1 MDIYIDRQS
10 DVPIHQQLADQITF
24 LIATQKLRSGSSLPS
39 VRELAR
45 RLRIHHNTV
54 SQAYTHLTERKWLV
68 RHRGRRLI
76 VGSGQLVPS
85 LEAVRELDDLINATI
100 RFARQKGHSLQA
112 LRQRVR
118 ERLLEQP
125 ADHVLVVEQD
135 AGLRLL
141 MQEEIRAVVACGVD
155 GCSRDELAAR
165 PGLGI
170 GALVVTPQYSLAR
183 VDHLVPKN
191 RPVIGVSFASA
202 DEHLQRIRS
211 LKTPCVVGVV
221 SISEA
226 FLQTARSL
234 LAPAIGQRHSL
245 HEVLLSKPLKA
256 STRGL
261 DVVFCDSIAH
271 GCLDLSNAVH
281 YRLLDHESLG
291 YISNAVVSM

>member
-1 MDIYIDRQS
+1 MEIFVDRES
-10 DVPIHQQLADQITF
+10 DVPIHQQLVDQIAF
-24 LIATQKLRSGSSLPS
+24 LIATQKLKSGSFLPS

-54 SQAYTHLTERKWLV
+54 SQAYSDLTERKWLL

-76 VGSGQLVPS
+76 VGAGQHVPS
-85 LEAVRELDDLINATI
+85 LEAARELDDLINATI

-135 AGLRLL
+135 AGLRRL
-141 MQEEIRAVVACGVD
+141 MQEEIRVAAACGVE
-155 GCSRDELAAR
+155 GCSREELAAA

-183 VDHLVPKN
+183 VDQLVPKN
-191 RPVIGVSFASA
+191 RPVIGVTFATA
-202 DEHLQRIRS
+202 DEHIQRIRN
-211 LKTPCVVGVV
+211 LKAPSVVGVV
-221 SISEA
+221 SVSEA

-245 HEVLLSKPLKA
+245 HEVLLSKPAKA
-256 STRGL
+256 RPRGL

-271 GCLDLSNAVH
+271 GSLAVSNAVH
-281 YRLLDHESLG
+281 YRLLDYESLD
-291 YISNAVVSM
+291 YISNAFGRS